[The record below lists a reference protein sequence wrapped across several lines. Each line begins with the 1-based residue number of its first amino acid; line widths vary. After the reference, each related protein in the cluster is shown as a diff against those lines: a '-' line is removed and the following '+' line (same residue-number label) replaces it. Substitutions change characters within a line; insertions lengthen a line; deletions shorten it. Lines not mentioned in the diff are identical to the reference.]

1 MPPRKRPGNKSAVSL
16 KGVVNRL
23 EEGILATL
31 LAFMTL
37 LTFVQVVMRYVFNSG
52 LVWSLEATTYSFAAL
67 VMFGMSYGVRTR
79 THIAVDLFTRKL
91 PIRLERFVNLLAIV
105 ACVVY
110 ALLML
115 YGSAIFVER
124 LFVLGNL
131 ARDVPAPKWLLTA
144 TMPIGFTL
152 LAYRFLEA
160 GWQLLRGDDNDNST
174 PPIVLMDEQK

>member
-1 MPPRKRPGNKSAVSL
+1 VGF

-37 LTFVQVVMRYVFNSG
+37 LTFIQVVLRYVFNSG
-52 LVWSLEATTYSFAAL
+52 IVWSLEATTYSFAAL
-67 VMFGMSYGVRTR
+67 VLFGMSYGVRTR

-91 PIRLERFVNLLAIV
+91 PATLERYVNVIAII
-105 ACVVY
+105 ACLVY
-110 ALLML
+110 AALML

-124 LFVLGNL
+124 LLALGNL

-144 TMPIGFTL
+144 TMPLGFTL

-160 GWQLLRGDDNDNST
+160 GWHVLYGDDDADGNDM
-174 PPIVLMDEQK
+174 PPVVLMDAQEDRPEDSA